1 MAKKKKKR
9 IIIFSIIG
17 VFLII
22 VFVMLFSLGKTNQE
36 IYSLE
41 ITDFD
46 LTTIQDGEYIG
57 EYFFS
62 NMMGAEVK
70 VVVENNEITS
80 ITFIEHRCGLG
91 GKAKAIVDDVIT
103 AQSLDVDTISG
114 ATGSSII
121 ILKSIEDALGD
132 D

>member
-36 IYSLE
+36 IYGLE

-46 LTTIQDGEYIG
+46 LSTIQDGEYIG

-91 GKAKAIVDDVIT
+91 GKAEAIVDDVIT
-103 AQSLDVDTISG
+103 AQSLEVDAISG